1 MTLLE
6 SSKGIYTQE
15 KLMNLSN
22 VEGVIFD
29 CDGVLVDI
37 TESYDETIRKTVKY
51 VLESFAGITDSI
63 DIDGKIIDGFKATGG
78 FNDEVDLTY
87 VAILSLVA
95 AKKTDKDQQET
106 IWDVMN
112 NCKDIATAEK
122 YIKADITGIVKKLE
136 YPGKTSLLRQ
146 IFNELFY
153 GPKLYKKIFSKD
165 SKFSEPGL
173 IEQDQVILNN
183 DLMRKLSQKF
193 GIKIAM
199 LTGRGLES
207 VKYSLEK
214 YLEKFDIENSIFLE
228 DMPRSLAKPN
238 PVTLHQCFDAMN
250 CKKIIYVGDS
260 MEDLLMA
267 KQVAKSGKNVIF
279 CGIIGTSKNPA
290 AKLELFEANGAIL
303 ALDSIH
309 QLPKVL
315 NLE

>member
-63 DIDGKIIDGFKATGG
+63 YIDGKIIDGFKATGG

-95 AKKTDKDQQET
+95 AKKIDKDQQET
-106 IWDVMN
+106 IWDVMS

-122 YIKADITGIVKKLE
+122 YIKADITSMIKKLE

-165 SKFSEPGL
+165 SKFSELGL
-173 IEQDQVILNN
+173 IEQDHVILNN
-183 DLMRKLSQKF
+183 DLMKKLSQKF

>member
-6 SSKGIYTQE
+6 HSKGIYTQE

-22 VEGVIFD
+22 VEGIIFD

-112 NCKDIATAEK
+112 NCHDIATAEK
-122 YIKADITGIVKKLE
+122 YIKADITSMIKKLE

-153 GPKLYKKIFSKD
+153 GPQLYKKIFSKD
-165 SKFSEPGL
+165 SEFSEPGL
-173 IEQDQVILNN
+173 IEQDHVILNN

>member
-22 VEGVIFD
+22 VEGIVFD

-63 DIDGKIIDGFKATGG
+63 YIDGKIIDGFKATGG

-112 NCKDIATAEK
+112 NCNDIATAEK
-122 YIKADITGIVKKLE
+122 YIKADITSMIKKLE

-165 SKFSEPGL
+165 SEFSEPGL
-173 IEQDQVILNN
+173 IEQDHVILNN

-193 GIKIAM
+193 GMKIAM

-238 PVTLHQCFDAMN
+238 PVTLHQCFDTMN